1 VSDPTPTPPTPSP
14 PTPLKITDVNLAR
27 LFEPTDEYACA
38 QCGFRLKGLP
48 DEGACGRGNERK
60 DLEQANPNLP

>member
-1 VSDPTPTPPTPSP
+1 MSDPTPVPPPQ
-14 PTPLKITDVNLAR
+14 LKIADVNMAR
-27 LFEPTDEYACA
+27 LFEPTREYGCA